1 LIEDSKGERSP
12 ACQSRFWGAAKAAP
26 RILPD
31 PPRRILLAST
41 GAPFEKQVLAR
52 TIELATPE
60 HAKIT
65 ILSIARVF
73 GTSLGIPHPGLQP
86 TAGEW
91 QVQRDLVDDAAEVLR
106 RKGFEVRMQVA
117 RSRNAPKMIARWAT
131 ARHVHAIVV
140 ADPQIAAWRKFL
152 EGDVKR
158 AIFRRCQIPV
168 HAVTVPA
175 DSHRTPRANK
185 SRL

>member
-1 LIEDSKGERSP
+1 
-12 ACQSRFWGAAKAAP
+12 
-26 RILPD
+26 
-31 PPRRILLAST
+31 
-41 GAPFEKQVLAR
+41 VLAR

-60 HAKIT
+60 HAKVM

-91 QVQRDLVDDAAEVLR
+91 QVQRDLVADAAAVLR
-106 RKGFEVRMQVA
+106 AKGFDVRTQVA
-117 RSRNAPKMIARWAT
+117 RSRNAPKMISRWAI
-131 ARHVHAIVV
+131 ARHMHAIVV
-140 ADPQIAAWRKFL
+140 ADPQMPAWRKLL

-158 AIFRRCQIPV
+158 EIFRRCHIPV
-168 HAVTVPA
+168 HAVPVPA